1 MPLFS
6 IPLSGLD
13 AQSNALSVIANNL
26 ANLNTDG
33 YKDQQTSFR
42 DLFYQTVG
50 ATGGGNP
57 IQVGS
62 GSGVE
67 TVSSDFTDGSLDNTG
82 VPTDMA
88 ITGQGFF
95 VTQQNGVPQYTRA
108 GNFTVSK
115 EGLLTTQD
123 GQTVLGYPAVAGVV
137 NSGAALGALQV
148 GKGLTTPASASTS
161 VGLNSNLNANANVG
175 DPPFNTPVTVYDSLG
190 TPHVLS
196 FQFTKTAANTWSYQI
211 TIPAADTGAP
221 GPNPTVISGPAQITF
236 DNNGKLTA
244 PAVDVTGIAVTG
256 LADGAADLNFTWKLY
271 DSNGAPTITQMAAA
285 STTAST
291 SQDGFSSGTLQE
303 FHVDSSGVLE
313 GTFSNGKV
321 MALGQLAL
329 ANFANTEGL
338 QRTGSN
344 VYAPTLSSG
353 AAVVGTP
360 GSGGRGVINGG
371 SLELSNVDV
380 AKEFAKMI
388 IAQRGYEANAKVV
401 TTFDTISQDTIGLIR

>member
-6 IPLSGLD
+6 IPLSGLN

-33 YKDQQTSFR
+33 YKDEQTSFR
-42 DLFYQTVG
+42 DLFYQVVG
-50 ATGGGNP
+50 TTGGGNP
-57 IQVGS
+57 IQVGN
-62 GSGVE
+62 GTGVE

-88 ITGQGFF
+88 ITGEGFF
-95 VTQQNGVPQYTRA
+95 VTETNGVPQYTRA

-115 EGLLTTQD
+115 DGLLTTQD
-123 GQTVLGYPAVAGVV
+123 GQGVLGYPAVGGVV
-137 NSGAALGALQV
+137 NSGSALGPLQV
-148 GKGLTTPASASTS
+148 GKGLTSPASATTT
-161 VGLNSNLNANANVG
+161 VGMNCNLNADANVG
-175 DPPFNTPVTVYDSLG
+175 DAPYSTPMTVYDSLG
-190 TPHVLS
+190 APHVLT

-211 TIPAADTGAP
+211 TIPAADTGSS
-221 GPNPTVISGPAQITF
+221 GPNPTVIAGPAPIAF
-236 DNNGKLTA
+236 DSNGRLA
-244 PAVDVTGIAVTG
+244 IPAANVTGITVTG
-256 LADGAADLNFTWKLY
+256 LADGASDLSLSWNLY
-271 DSNGAPTITQMAAA
+271 DNSGAPTITQMAAA

-291 SQDGFSSGTLQE
+291 NQNGYSSGTLQD
-303 FHVDSSGVLE
+303 FQVDSNGILQ
-313 GTFSNGKV
+313 GTFTNGKV
-321 MALGQLAL
+321 MALGQLAI
-329 ANFANTEGL
+329 ASFANVQGL

-344 VYAPTLSSG
+344 DYMPTLSSG
-353 AAVVGTP
+353 AAVVGVP